1 MPNWKKIIVS
11 GSDAILNNVTAS
23 GAVISGS
30 LYVSG
35 NILPDSDNVWSLGA
49 TDNRFQL
56 NGGTPVT
63 VTGSGVINYVT
74 RFRAA
79 TAVETSSIFSSD
91 DETRI
96 VHSNDTNIIF
106 TVSGSNGELFT
117 VTDDNSGNLLEVNDT
132 SGITVFEVDGVG
144 NVTASG
150 EISASGFN
158 ISNNITAS
166 FFTGSFTGS
175 FLGTAS
181 NATTASHV
189 TTASFAL
196 RASSASIADTATTA
210 SHVVTASFA
219 DNATSAS
226 YAVSASHEI
235 IKEVSSSFADTASL
249 AQSGDGNFTGSFTGS
264 LSGSGLLSTL
274 KINNTTTDDSLL
286 LTTTEDSST
295 AAPVITLKRNSSSPA
310 DADYLGQLK
319 FKGENDA
326 DQEVVYAKITG
337 KIQDASDGSEDGL
350 IEFANKKAG
359 SNNITARLR
368 SDKLQLLNGT
378 SLEVDGNV
386 TAPNFIGTASIA
398 DNATT
403 ASFAD
408 LAGAIR
414 SGLTA
419 SFADRATSASIA
431 DTLSQLATA
440 SFAVTASHALN
451 GGSGGT
457 SVGYSNLQTLSADY
471 TTEDDSYNSLYGPLS
486 VGDGVTLTV
495 SDGSFLKIETF

>member
-1 MPNWKKIIVS
+1 MPNWKKLIVS
-11 GSDAILNNVTAS
+11 ASDAALNTVTAS
-23 GAVISGS
+23 NGAAVSGT

-35 NILPDSDNVWSLGA
+35 NILPDADNVWSLGT

-196 RASSASIADTATTA
+196 RASSASIANTATTA

-226 YAVSASHEI
+226 
-235 IKEVSSSFADTASL
+235 FAT
-249 AQSGDGNFTGSFTGS
+249 
-264 LSGSGLLSTL
+264 
-274 KINNTTTDDSLL
+274 
-286 LTTTEDSST
+286 
-295 AAPVITLKRNSSSPA
+295 
-310 DADYLGQLK
+310 
-319 FKGENDA
+319 
-326 DQEVVYAKITG
+326 
-337 KIQDASDGSEDGL
+337 
-350 IEFANKKAG
+350 
-359 SNNITARLR
+359 
-368 SDKLQLLNGT
+368 
-378 SLEVDGNV
+378 
-386 TAPNFIGTASIA
+386 
-398 DNATT
+398 
-403 ASFAD
+403 
-408 LAGAIR
+408 LAGTIR

-471 TTEDDSYNSLYGPLS
+471 TTEDDSYNSLYGPLT
-486 VGDGVTLTV
+486 VGDGVTVTV
-495 SDGSFLKIETF
+495 SAGSFLKIETF